1 MLGVSGTEFL
11 VILIVA
17 IAVVPA
23 NRWPEVARWLGKL
36 VRYARNVIGKVQDG
50 INDLEDE
57 IAKDAP
63 IDNLTRKT
71 MDDMI
76 GTFATEL
83 KPRARKKCK
92 K

>member
-1 MLGVSGTEFL
+1 MLGISGTEFL

-23 NRWPEVARWLGKL
+23 NRWPEVARWFGKL
-36 VRYARNVIGKVQDG
+36 VRYVRNAVGKIQDG
-50 INDLEDE
+50 IDDLENE

-76 GTFATEL
+76 ETFATEI
-83 KPRARKKCK
+83 KPRAGRKCK

>member
-1 MLGVSGTEFL
+1 MLGISGMELL

-23 NRWPEVARWLGKL
+23 NRWPDVARWFGKI
-36 VRYARNVIGKVQDG
+36 VRYIRNIIGKIQDG
-50 INDLEDE
+50 INDLENE